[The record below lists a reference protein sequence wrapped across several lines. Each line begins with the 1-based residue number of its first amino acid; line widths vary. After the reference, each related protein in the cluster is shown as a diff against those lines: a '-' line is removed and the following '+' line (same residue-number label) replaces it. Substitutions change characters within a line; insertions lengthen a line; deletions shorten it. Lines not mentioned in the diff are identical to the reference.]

1 VNHSL
6 SSVTVTRALPTER
19 ALLQRMLEFYQ
30 HDLSD
35 IWDQD
40 LDARGEFGYSLDRYW
55 QAPACSPYIL
65 RVAGHAAGFALVD
78 GQVKLPGGD
87 YWMDQFFVM
96 KRYRGKGVGR
106 AAAAQ
111 VFALHPGSWQVG
123 QMTANLAA
131 QAFWRRTISELFA
144 GNYTEVE
151 ITAGWWQGFVQSF
164 RSSSETITN
173 AKNQSALDT
182 TRPR

>member
-1 VNHSL
+1 M
-6 SSVTVTRALPTER
+6 
-19 ALLQRMLEFYQ
+19 LQRMLEFYQ

-35 IWDQD
+35 IWEQD

-55 QAPACSPYIL
+55 LDRACSPYIF

-78 GQVKLPGGD
+78 GQVKLPGGE

-96 KRYRGKGVGR
+96 KKYRGKGVGG

-111 VFALHPGSWQVG
+111 VFALHPGTWQVG
-123 QMTANLAA
+123 QMTANLTA
-131 QAFWRRTISELFA
+131 QAFWRRTIGELFA

-151 ITAGWWQGFVQSF
+151 LTEGWWQGFVQSF
-164 RSSSETITN
+164 KSPG
-173 AKNQSALDT
+173 KLD
-182 TRPR
+182 